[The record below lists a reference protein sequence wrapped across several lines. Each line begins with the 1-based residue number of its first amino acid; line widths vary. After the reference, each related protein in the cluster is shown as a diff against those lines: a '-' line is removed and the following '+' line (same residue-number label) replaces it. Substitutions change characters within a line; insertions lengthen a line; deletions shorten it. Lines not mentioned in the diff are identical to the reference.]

1 MAYGLP
7 IITIN
12 LHGQSFIVNDETGFR
27 CKCTTPEEAIAELNY
42 SILKLYNNPDLLTKM
57 SIAAHEFA
65 LMQTWNKKITT
76 IINKCY
82 KF

>member
-12 LHGQSFIVNDETGFR
+12 LHGQSFIVNDKTGFR
-27 CKCTTPEEAIAELNY
+27 CKCETPEEAIIELNQ
-42 SILKLYNNPDLLTKM
+42 SILKLFINPELLTKM
-57 SIAAHEFA
+57 SFAAHEFA
-65 LMQTWNKKITT
+65 LQQTWNKKIQTV
-76 IINKCY
+76 INECY